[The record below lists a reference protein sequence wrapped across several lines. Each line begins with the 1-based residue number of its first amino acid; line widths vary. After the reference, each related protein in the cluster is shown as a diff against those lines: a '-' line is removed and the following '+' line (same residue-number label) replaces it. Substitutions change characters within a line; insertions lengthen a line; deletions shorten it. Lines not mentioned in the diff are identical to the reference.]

1 MSLPQ
6 KNLAATLIQMAEK
19 KLSGIGIEKPRFE
32 ARILLGHVLGIKP
45 LDLISDPERDCS
57 FEQTQQFGSLVDRR
71 ASREPISHLL
81 GKREFWSLN
90 FRVTKDVL
98 DPRPDSET
106 IVAEALKRFPIKT
119 DPLSVLDIGVGS
131 GCLLLSV
138 LHERPQASGLGTDVS
153 QAAIDI
159 STLNASRLGLAN
171 RVEFQCTSW
180 VTGIKTKFDLILCN
194 PPYIAT
200 SKIEL
205 LEMEVRTY
213 EPRLAL
219 DGGWDGLVA
228 YRELIPELCK
238 ILNGKGI
245 VILEIGLGQ
254 ARDVISLAEECGLT
268 TLAQPRDL
276 SGHIRCLVLGLQNN
290 EDN

>member
-1 MSLPQ
+1 M
-6 KNLAATLIQMAEK
+6 
-19 KLSGIGIEKPRFE
+19 
-32 ARILLGHVLGIKP
+32 
-45 LDLISDPERDCS
+45 
-57 FEQTQQFGSLVDRR
+57 
-71 ASREPISHLL
+71 PISHLL
-81 GKREFWSLN
+81 GRREFWSLN
-90 FRVTKDVL
+90 FRVTRDVL

-106 IVAEALKRFPIKT
+106 IVAEALKRFPTKK
-119 DPLSVLDIGVGS
+119 DPLSILDIGVGS

-171 RVEFQCTSW
+171 RAEFECTSW
-180 VTGIKTKFDLILCN
+180 VTGIKTTFDLVLCN

-238 ILNGKGI
+238 ILNRKGI
-245 VILEIGLGQ
+245 VIIEIGLGQ

-290 EDN
+290 EDK

>member
-1 MSLPQ
+1 MPQ

-19 KLSGIGIEKPRFE
+19 KFFGIGIENPRFE
-32 ARILLGHVLGIKP
+32 ARILLAHVLGIKP
-45 LDLISDPERDCS
+45 LDLISDPYRNCS
-57 FEQTQQFGSLVDRR
+57 RKQMQQFESLVNQRARR
-71 ASREPISHLL
+71 VPISHLL
-81 GKREFWSLN
+81 GRREFWSLN
-90 FRVTKDVL
+90 FRVTRDVL

-106 IVAEALKRFPIKT
+106 IVAEALKRFPTKK
-119 DPLSVLDIGVGS
+119 DPLSILDIGVGS

-171 RVEFQCTSW
+171 RAEFECTSW

-205 LEMEVRTY
+205 LEMEVRIY

-245 VILEIGLGQ
+245 IIFEIGLGQ

-290 EDN
+290 EDK

>member
-1 MSLPQ
+1 MPQ
-6 KNLAATLIQMAEK
+6 KNLAVTLIKMAEK
-19 KLSGIGIEKPRFE
+19 IFSGIGIEKPRFE
-32 ARILLGHVLGIKP
+32 ARILLAHVLGIKP
-45 LDLISDPERDCS
+45 LDLISDPYRNCS
-57 FEQTQQFGSLVDRR
+57 RKQMQQFESLVNQRARR
-71 ASREPISHLL
+71 VPISHLL
-81 GKREFWSLN
+81 GRREFWSLD
-90 FRVTKDVL
+90 FRVTRDVL

-106 IVAEALKRFPIKT
+106 IVAEALKRFPTKKGA
-119 DPLSVLDIGVGS
+119 LSILDIGVGS

>member
-1 MSLPQ
+1 MISLPP
-6 KNLAATLIQMAEK
+6 KNPAAKLIQRAENNF
-19 KLSGIGIEKPRFE
+19 SGIGIEKPRFE
-32 ARILLGHVLGIKP
+32 ARILLAHVLGIKP
-45 LDLISDPERDCS
+45 LDLISDPYRNCS
-57 FEQTQQFGSLVDRR
+57 RKQMQQFESLVNQRARR
-71 ASREPISHLL
+71 VPISHLL
-81 GKREFWSLN
+81 GRREFWSLN
-90 FRVTKDVL
+90 FRVTRDVL

-106 IVAEALKRFPIKT
+106 IVAEALKRFPTKK
-119 DPLSVLDIGVGS
+119 DPLSILDIGVGS

-171 RVEFQCTSW
+171 RAEFECTRW
-180 VTGIKTKFDLILCN
+180 VTGIKTTFDLVLCN

-238 ILNGKGI
+238 ILNRKGI
-245 VILEIGLGQ
+245 VIFEIGLGQ
-254 ARDVISLAEECGLT
+254 APDVISLAAECGLT

-290 EDN
+290 

>member
-1 MSLPQ
+1 MPQ
-6 KNLAATLIQMAEK
+6 KNPAAKLIQMAEK
-19 KLSGIGIEKPRFE
+19 NFSGIGIEKPRFE
-32 ARILLGHVLGIKP
+32 ARILLAHVLGIKP
-45 LDLISDPERDCS
+45 LDLISDPYKKCS
-57 FEQTQQFGSLVDRR
+57 RKQTHQFESLVNQRARR
-71 ASREPISHLL
+71 VPISHLL
-81 GKREFWSLN
+81 GRREFWSLN
-90 FRVTKDVL
+90 FQITRDVL

-106 IVAEALKRFPIKT
+106 IVAEALKRFPMRS

-159 STLNASRLGLAN
+159 SALNASRLGLAD
-171 RVEFQCTSW
+171 RAEFECKSW
-180 VTGIKTKFDLILCN
+180 VRGIKKKFDLILCN

-205 LEMEVRTY
+205 LEMEVRAY

-238 ILNGKGI
+238 ILNRKGI
-245 VILEIGLGQ
+245 VIIEIGLGQ
-254 ARDVISLAEECGLT
+254 ALDVISLAAECGLT
-268 TLAQPRDL
+268 TLAQPKDL

-290 EDN
+290 